1 MVAHKGRKGWWGTAI
16 VAALVNVG
24 RNLGVKSVAEGI
36 KTPAQHDAVV
46 AMGCNFGQGFLYA
59 PAKTSQWV
67 VSLLK
72 QDQPGRLFP
81 NDPRSPR

>member
-1 MVAHKGRKGWWGTAI
+1 
-16 VAALVNVG
+16 VAALVNLG
-24 RNLGVKSVAEGI
+24 RNLGVKSVAEGLE
-36 KTPAQHDAVV
+36 TPAQHDAVV
-46 AMGCNFGQGFLYA
+46 AVGCNFGQGFLYA

-72 QDQPGRLFP
+72 QDQPGMLLFP